1 MREMVLNHASLLAPN
16 QHTAVER
23 LKDVTAGMLEL
34 VRDGIVRKTLRM
46 SHPLHETHCMP
57 DWSLWDALL
66 ELRRGQGEFAF
77 FASLASKLPLL
88 SDIDQDIKGRFLGCE
103 AKALPP
109 EDGAPLVL
117 CAITD
122 GIAVGFPS
130 DGWDRDQLT
139 IRFNEMLP
147 DGNIVEA
154 SEAIDNLTRSAHARS
169 ICERHRAALRQCKN
183 GVELWKAREAAFPN
197 LVFGPDVEHHIAKL
211 GGTDLRML
219 VEKLTMLDALTAT
232 WRANRGPAPPGWD
245 EAGVRNESETVRRM
259 NPELREARRFRSR
272 CGPPELFFW
281 HIDFRG
287 DKRIHFR
294 FDDSHVPHKRKVE
307 IGYIGKKLPTKLFP
321 N

>member
-147 DGNIVEA
+147 DGNIVEV
-154 SEAIDNLTRSAHARS
+154 SETIDNLALHAHARS
-169 ICERHRAALRQCKN
+169 ICQRHRAALLQCKN
-183 GVELWKAREAAFPN
+183 GAELWENREKAFPN
-197 LVFGPDVEHHIAKL
+197 LKFGPDVERHLERLDMAVLQTVSSRL
-211 GGTDLRML
+211 GS
-219 VEKLTMLDALTAT
+219 LDTWAGEGRTIGSTAT
-232 WRANRGPAPPGWD
+232 PRGA
-245 EAGVRNESETVRRM
+245 
-259 NPELREARRFRSR
+259 
-272 CGPPELFFW
+272 
-281 HIDFRG
+281 
-287 DKRIHFR
+287 K
-294 FDDSHVPHKRKVE
+294 KVE
-307 IGYIGKKLPTKLFP
+307 RRDSTYRLRAGEFRILYTVDKSVIEVFRIADRSIAYR
-321 N
+321 

>member
-1 MREMVLNHASLLAPN
+1 MREMVLNHASILAPD
-16 QHTAVER
+16 QHTAVAW
-23 LKDVTAGMLEL
+23 LKGMVTGMVVL
-34 VRDGIVRKTLRM
+34 VGDGIVQKTLRM
-46 SHPLHETHCMP
+46 SQPLHETHCMP
-57 DWSLWDALL
+57 DWSLWEALL

-88 SDIDQDIKGRFLGCE
+88 SDVDQDVEDRFRGCE
-103 AKALPP
+103 AKDLPP
-109 EDGAPLVL
+109 KDGEPLVL

-122 GIAVGFPS
+122 GIAVGLPS
-130 DGWDRDQLT
+130 DGWGRDQLT

-154 SEAIDNLTRSAHARS
+154 SETIDNLTRSAHAQP
-169 ICERHRAALRQCKN
+169 ICKRHLAIIRQFKT
-183 GVELWKAREAAFPN
+183 GAELWKARKAAFPK
-197 LVFGPDVEHHIAKL
+197 LRFGPEVEGHLAKL

-287 DKRIHFR
+287 DKRIHLR
-294 FDDSHVPHKRKVE
+294 FDSSKRKVE